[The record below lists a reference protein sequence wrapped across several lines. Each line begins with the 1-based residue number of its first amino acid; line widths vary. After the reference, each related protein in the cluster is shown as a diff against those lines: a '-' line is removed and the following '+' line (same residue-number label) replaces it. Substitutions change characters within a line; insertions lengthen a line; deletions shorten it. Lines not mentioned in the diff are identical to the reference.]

1 MIPPPAHRA
10 AILPPCLP
18 GVEVISLV
26 SARTFP
32 RHAHDE
38 FGLGVIRAGGHASW
52 SGCGSVEAGPGDVI
66 AVSPEEMHDGA
77 PVGARRAW
85 DIVYVDVPMVA
96 RLAGSEA
103 AQREIGFG
111 ACRSVDLARG
121 THTVMRAI
129 AAGEAGAAEEA
140 LTDLLA
146 KALFPGAGDDV
157 AAACVPPSVATLRVR
172 ERIFDR
178 PDEPPGLDEVATL
191 MGMGRTGALRR
202 FRRETGA
209 TPHAYAMQHRLRL
222 ARRALA
228 SGDIVADVAAAYG
241 FADQA
246 HLTRAFARQFGL
258 PPARWRAGK
267 AKIVQDEGM
276 RTDP

>member
-1 MIPPPAHRA
+1 MTTLPAHRA
-10 AILPPCLP
+10 ALLPPCLP
-18 GVEVISLV
+18 GVEVVSLV

-52 SGCGSVEAGPGDVI
+52 SGCGAVEAGPGDVI

-77 PVGARRAW
+77 PVGERRSW

-96 RLAGSEA
+96 RLAGPEA
-103 AQREIGFG
+103 ARREIGFG
-111 ACRSVDLARG
+111 ACRSVDLASS
-121 THTVMRAI
+121 TQTVMRAI
-129 AAGEAGAAEEA
+129 AAGEAGEAEEA

-146 KALFPGAGDDV
+146 RVLSPGAGDDPAV
-157 AAACVPPSVATLRVR
+157 SAPPSAATLRVR
-172 ERIFDR
+172 ERIADR
-178 PDEPPGLDEVATL
+178 PDVPPGLDEVAAL

-228 SGDIVADVAAAYG
+228 SGEGAADVAAALG

-258 PPARWRAGK
+258 PPVRWRAGR

-276 RTDP
+276 RGGP